1 MIINNNPNNNFREI
15 KKIYIFKNDVLNP
28 IYFYDKT
35 TDSQDAISE
44 IETSLICVINNV
56 IPDDF
61 HRSIVTKSI
70 NGNIYYEVN
79 ISIDLYDLHKDKIL
93 EINELFNK
101 KGFGIC
107 YETQEEQYVIGNEDE
122 ALNINIIDNIK
133 ENGRGEDYI
142 TIAISGE
149 TIYRPI
155 IHTII

>member
-15 KKIYIFKNDVLNP
+15 KKIYIFSNYVLSSV
-28 IYFYDKT
+28 YFYDKT
-35 TDSQDAISE
+35 TDSQYAIYE
-44 IETSLICVINNV
+44 IETSNILVINNV
-56 IPDDF
+56 IPEDF
-61 HRSIVTKSI
+61 HKSIVTKSV
-70 NGNIYYEVN
+70 NGNIYYEIN

-107 YETQEEQYVIGNEDE
+107 YETQDEQYVIGNEDE
-122 ALNINIIDNIK
+122 ALSINIIDNIK

>member
-1 MIINNNPNNNFREI
+1 MIINNTPTNNFREI
-15 KKIYIFKNDVLNP
+15 KKIYIFSNYVLSSV
-28 IYFYDKT
+28 YFYDKT
-35 TDSQDAISE
+35 TDSQYAIYE
-44 IETSLICVINNV
+44 IETSNILVINNV
-56 IPDDF
+56 IPEDF
-61 HRSIVTKSI
+61 HKSIVTKSV

-122 ALNINIIDNIK
+122 ALSINIIDNIK

>member
-1 MIINNNPNNNFREI
+1 MS
-15 KKIYIFKNDVLNP
+15 Y
-28 IYFYDKT
+28 
-35 TDSQDAISE
+35 
-44 IETSLICVINNV
+44 LI
-56 IPDDF
+56 
-61 HRSIVTKSI
+61 
-70 NGNIYYEVN
+70 
-79 ISIDLYDLHKDKIL
+79 
-93 EINELFNK
+93 K